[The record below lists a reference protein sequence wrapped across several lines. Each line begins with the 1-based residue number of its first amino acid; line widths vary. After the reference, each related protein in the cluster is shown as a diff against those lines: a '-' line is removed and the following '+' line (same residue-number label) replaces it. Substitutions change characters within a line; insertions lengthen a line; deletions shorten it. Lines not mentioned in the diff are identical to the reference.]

1 MATLLGDED
10 LAIRE
15 HHDALGHAQP
25 VGDTLHGAVDS
36 QCGDRSGLD
45 VAEEQPPVIVEGEV
59 IRSGG
64 VARQR
69 LRTGRGAGP
78 SWARAQCGGRWRGA
92 RRWRNQS
99 RLAARGNDGQQDE
112 SPFDHHRTR
121 GYHGVVLKVISAPEL
136 ARNLDPILK
145 ALEESGTTLIIKH
158 HDQPAALLVRFD
170 AYVAMLATM
179 DYSGWERW
187 IEEVRT
193 AFPTTVFSPPRRP
206 KSIVPAFIDPA
217 DIGYAPQFGQV
228 GTSAGRRRL
237 AEELASMG
245 IQLDEQQLGPVYSLV
260 LSLAERKR
268 ALYTEDLKLA
278 VEEALGRAT
287 PGRFALRDVQVNVQ
301 SGVSSTAEVSVSDE
315 GALKTGTASG
325 DGTLDAVFRAI
336 QHTTGVPAE
345 LEDFSLAAATQG
357 SDALGEAVV
366 TLSQGSHV
374 VVGRALALDVVEAA
388 ANAYLNALNWLVRP
402 QGESPSLSLSGN
414 RPLDSLSDE

>member
-1 MATLLGDED
+1 M
-10 LAIRE
+10 R
-15 HHDALGHAQP
+15 
-25 VGDTLHGAVDS
+25 V
-36 QCGDRSGLD
+36 
-45 VAEEQPPVIVEGEV
+45 
-59 IRSGG
+59 
-64 VARQR
+64 
-69 LRTGRGAGP
+69 
-78 SWARAQCGGRWRGA
+78 
-92 RRWRNQS
+92 
-99 RLAARGNDGQQDE
+99 
-112 SPFDHHRTR
+112 
-121 GYHGVVLKVISAPEL
+121 YHGVVLKVISAPEL

-158 HDQPAALLVRFD
+158 HEQPAALLVRFD

-187 IEEVRT
+187 IDEVRT

-237 AEELASMG
+237 GEELVTMG

-278 VEEALGRAT
+278 VEEALGRAA

-301 SGVSSTAEVSVSDE
+301 SGVSSTAEVSVSDD
-315 GALKTGTASG
+315 GRVKTETASG
-325 DGTLDAVFRAI
+325 NGTLDAVFRAI
-336 QHTTGVPAE
+336 QRVTGVQAE

-388 ANAYLNALNWLVRP
+388 ANAYVNALNWLVRP
-402 QGESPSLSLSGN
+402 QAESPALNAPGLSGS
-414 RPLDSLSDE
+414 PSDG